1 MSTFYPYTHI
11 FILSTHSLDLNLKYT
26 YFMQEI
32 PAHVSHT
39 NSLLFVSSMSCTH
52 IHASS
57 TQHTTLT
64 THIQHSIIQHTHIS
78 AAHSHTHTH
87 THTLSLSLSLS
98 LSFTSKHIYSSLFW
112 TKTDLNL
119 VIKHSQLLRQLQIF
133 RKIPDQVQIFSKP
146 PRTRLSTLI
155 SIHKL
160 MRKITQGKILPIK
173 AWRYAKKVTYA

>member
-1 MSTFYPYTHI
+1 MHTYSRFKHTTHHTHN
-11 FILSTHSLDLNLKYT
+11 THS
-26 YFMQEI
+26 
-32 PAHVSHT
+32 
-39 NSLLFVSSMSCTH
+39 
-52 IHASS
+52 
-57 TQHTTLT
+57 TLYYT
-64 THIQHSIIQHTHIS
+64 THTHFS
-78 AAHSHTHTH
+78 RTVTHTHTH
-87 THTLSLSLSLS
+87 THSLSLSLSLS

>member
-1 MSTFYPYTHI
+1 MFHTLIHFFLFLPCHAHI
-11 FILSTHSLDLNLKYT
+11 FTLQAHNTPHS
-26 YFMQEI
+26 
-32 PAHVSHT
+32 
-39 NSLLFVSSMSCTH
+39 
-52 IHASS
+52 
-57 TQHTTLT
+57 QHTFNTLLYN
-64 THIQHSIIQHTHIS
+64 THTFQQHI
-78 AAHSHTHTH
+78 HTHTH
-87 THTLSLSLSLS
+87 THTHSLSLSLSLS